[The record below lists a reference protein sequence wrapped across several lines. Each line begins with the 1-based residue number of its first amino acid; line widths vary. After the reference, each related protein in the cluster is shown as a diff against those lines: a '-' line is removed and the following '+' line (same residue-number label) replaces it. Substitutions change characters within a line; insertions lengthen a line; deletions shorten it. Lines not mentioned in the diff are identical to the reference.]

1 MMNSTLYSPEYIRE
15 MAMGG
20 FERAIQGLKAHGG
33 EVEELAE
40 VVDAAFL
47 LWQLAGSP
55 NRRSASICRWWLIL
69 FMEVKWRDRFEGR
82 IDGFSRPFIRS
93 ALHRYGLLHRNLL
106 ILVLRRAH

>member
-47 LWQLAGSP
+47 LWQLAGEESGIAQQTIGEYLP
-55 NRRSASICRWWLIL
+55 VVVNFIHGSQ
-69 FMEVKWRDRFEGR
+69 MEG
-82 IDGFSRPFIRS
+82 
-93 ALHRYGLLHRNLL
+93 
-106 ILVLRRAH
+106 